1 MEVREVSVYEA
12 KTHLSELLRK
22 VEAGE
27 EVIIRRGK
35 HAVAK
40 LISTTGGTYIS
51 IPDTAKGE
59 VWMADDFNAPL
70 EEFSEYTG

>member
-1 MEVREVSVYEA
+1 MEAREVSVYEA
-12 KTHLSELLRK
+12 KTHLSKLLRD

-27 EVIIRRGK
+27 EIVIRRGK

-40 LISTTGGTYIS
+40 IISASQIDYS
-51 IPDTAKGE
+51 SVPDTATGE